1 MRAVLLEPLIVA
13 TSLPFASGLARF
25 TNCELP
31 KEAGLFSPDIF
42 KIQLWSKCQ
51 KPPDLYEQLFL
62 PGFGARYSS
71 R

>member
-25 TNCELP
+25 TSCELP

-42 KIQLWSKCQ
+42 LIQL
-51 KPPDLYEQLFL
+51 L
-62 PGFGARYSS
+62 PWDMSNRLACVRGSFY
-71 R
+71 